1 MRSLSLP
8 VLYQDALH
16 KKLRNEGMKSI
27 AIALLHLAILVNSIA
42 LVPAQTT
49 RRNVKKPQSAA
60 PKSERPSSP
69 DVDEV
74 LRVTTNLV
82 TIPVSVRAH
91 DGTYLFDL
99 RKEQFRI
106 YEDGVEQEI
115 GHFSSVEQPFYVV
128 LLIDTSSST
137 EGRLGEIKE
146 AVLTFISQ
154 LRPKDAVL
162 PVVFAGQVLPLIGKA
177 TSNRTVL
184 HEGIEKARTDAG
196 NNGTRLYDAVDF
208 AYQALRRIPG
218 RKAIIMFTDG
228 DDTWSSATMRSTL
241 CKAPD
246 VEALIYP
253 IQYGPSASTIY
264 LQALASET
272 GGRFYQAE
280 DPETIKQSFTAI
292 AEELRRQYHIGYYP
306 KTTSPHPE
314 AHRIRVEVD
323 RPDAEVIARK
333 TLIVRR

>member
-1 MRSLSLP
+1 MQSLSLP
-8 VLYQDALH
+8 FCN
-16 KKLRNEGMKSI
+16 KLRNEGMRSI
-27 AIALLHLAILVNSIA
+27 AVAFLHLAIVLNSIA
-42 LVPAQTT
+42 LAPAQTT
-49 RRNVKKPQSAA
+49 RRKAKKPQSAA
-60 PKSERPSSP
+60 PKSERPANP

-82 TIPVSVRAH
+82 TIPVSVRSN
-91 DGTYLFDL
+91 DGTYLFNL

-137 EGRLGEIKE
+137 ESRLSEIKE
-146 AVLTFISQ
+146 AVLAFISQ
-154 LRPKDAVL
+154 LRQRDAVL
-162 PVVFAGQVLPLIGKA
+162 PVVFAGQVLPLMAKA

-184 HEGIEKARTDAG
+184 RDGIEKVRTDSG

-208 AYQALRRIPG
+208 AYGAVRRIPG

-228 DDTWSSATMRSTL
+228 DDTWSSATLRSTL
-241 CKAPD
+241 CMAPEVD
-246 VEALIYP
+246 ALIYP

-292 AEELRRQYHIGYYP
+292 AEELRRQYNVGYYP

-314 AHRIRVEVD
+314 AHRIRVEID
-323 RPDAEVIARK
+323 LPDAEVIARK
-333 TLIVRR
+333 NLIVRR

>member
-1 MRSLSLP
+1 
-8 VLYQDALH
+8 
-16 KKLRNEGMKSI
+16 MKVIKPIII
-27 AIALLHLAILVNSIA
+27 AFLHLAVLTNSLA
-42 LVPAQTT
+42 LVHAQT
-49 RRNVKKPQSAA
+49 RQRGGKKSQSQVLPKADGPQ
-60 PKSERPSSP
+60 KR
-69 DVDEV
+69 DDDEV

-82 TIPVSVRAH
+82 AIPVSVRAN

-137 EGRLGEIKE
+137 ESNLGEIKE
-146 AVLTFISQ
+146 AVHAFIAQ

-162 PVVFAGQVLPLIGKA
+162 PVVFSGQVMPLLGKA
-177 TSNRTVL
+177 TSNRTAL
-184 HEGIEKARTDAG
+184 RDGIEKAHTDAG

-208 AYQALRRIPG
+208 AYQALKSIPG

-228 DDTWSSATMRSTL
+228 DDTWSSATMRTTL

-246 VEALIYP
+246 ADAIIYP
-253 IQYGPSASTIY
+253 IQYGSSASTIY

-272 GGRFYQAE
+272 GGRYYQA
-280 DPETIKQSFTAI
+280 DDSDTIKRSFAAV
-292 AEELRRQYHIGYYP
+292 AEELRRQYNIGYYP
-306 KTTSPHPE
+306 TTTSPHPQ
-314 AHRIRVEVD
+314 ARRIRVEVD

>member
-1 MRSLSLP
+1 M
-8 VLYQDALH
+8 
-16 KKLRNEGMKSI
+16 KLI
-27 AIALLHLAILVNSIA
+27 VITFLHLAILINSTA
-42 LVPAQTT
+42 FVPAQT
-49 RRNVKKPQSAA
+49 RQRDVKKSQSRAL
-60 PKSERPSSP
+60 PKPDDSQKR

-82 TIPVSVRAH
+82 TVPVSVRAH

-137 EGRLGEIKE
+137 ETNLGEIKE
-146 AVLTFISQ
+146 AVHAFIAQ
-154 LRPKDAVL
+154 LRQRDAVL
-162 PVVFAGQVLPLIGKA
+162 PVVFSGQVIPLLAKA

-184 HEGIEKARTDAG
+184 REGVEKAHTDAG

-208 AYQALRRIPG
+208 AYQALRSIPG

-228 DDTWSSATMRSTL
+228 DDTWSTATMRTTL
-241 CKAPD
+241 CKAP
-246 VEALIYP
+246 EAEAVIYP
-253 IQYGPSASTIY
+253 IHYGASASRNY

-272 GGRFYQAE
+272 GGRFYQA
-280 DPETIKQSFTAI
+280 DDVDTIKRSFVAV
-292 AEELRRQYHIGYYP
+292 AEELRRQYSVGYYP
-306 KTTSPHPE
+306 KTTSPRPE
-314 AHRIRVEVD
+314 ARRIRVEVD